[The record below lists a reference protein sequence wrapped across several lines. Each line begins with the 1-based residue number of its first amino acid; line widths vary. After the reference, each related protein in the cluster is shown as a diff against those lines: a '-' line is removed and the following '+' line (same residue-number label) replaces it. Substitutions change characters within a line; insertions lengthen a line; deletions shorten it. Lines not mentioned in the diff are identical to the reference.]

1 MLGGVHANDRRR
13 AIAARSASRSRSKG
27 GTVMA
32 GATDMSNPVT
42 RGELRAELAPLAT
55 KAELV
60 PLATK
65 AELQAAIAPLA
76 TKAELQAAIAPLATK
91 IELEYWCGALLVRLE
106 RMEGLEQRLAAELA
120 RHTRASFESMSTQIS
135 VIEEK
140 YADLPPRVSRLEG
153 KVLPRERR

>member
-1 MLGGVHANDRRR
+1 
-13 AIAARSASRSRSKG
+13 
-27 GTVMA
+27 MA

-42 RGELRAELAPLAT
+42 RDELRAELAPLAT
-55 KAELV
+55 KAELA

-65 AELQAAIAPLA
+65 AAIAPLA
-76 TKAELQAAIAPLATK
+76 TKAELQAFK
-91 IELEYWCGALLVRLE
+91 IEFEFWSGGLLARLQRME
-106 RMEGLEQRLAAELA
+106 GLQQGLQQELQQGFQRMEGLEQRLAAELA
-120 RHTRASFESMSTQIS
+120 RHTRASLESMSTQIS